1 MITIMNNLFKVLNS
15 LNLAVGTINSNIKD
29 LNGTSGKNLMFK
41 TPESMEELSE
51 LADRHEPGARMLM
64 QFALQYGKMV
74 AYQEALE
81 ELRRVHTFVKLMNDL
96 NPEEQEMPKMSDCL
110 KVDVSKLKNPDA

>member
-15 LNLAVGTINSNIKD
+15 LNLAVGTIKSNISHLD
-29 LNGTSGKNLMFK
+29 GTSGRNLMFK

-81 ELRRVHTFVKLMNDL
+81 EVRRVHTFVELLKDL
-96 NPEEQEMPKMSDCL
+96 DPEG
-110 KVDVSKLKNPDA
+110 